1 MTGMSMQRKRRD
13 QEGRRVEK
21 NLREKGNEIT
31 HEMRKEKIIETR
43 EEGKRRKEK
52 KEKRRRAQ
60 KKDKR
65 KKGKRRRKG
74 QECDKDAI
82 ERMEEMKL
90 RRGKIL

>member
-1 MTGMSMQRKRRD
+1 M
-13 QEGRRVEK
+13 
-21 NLREKGNEIT
+21 
-31 HEMRKEKIIETR
+31 R

-65 KKGKRRRKG
+65 KKDKRRRKG